1 VPRGEPG
8 FFTEK
13 LRKHIG
19 RSLGVVMSL
28 GRPDEAVQ
36 VSAPMRRLCYE
47 RNVSFPDLR
56 AARNPKAQ
64 ANAFQIFPFVQGC
77 SSCSGDGDRSSEARS
92 KRAGSSCGDCEELRG
107 GGGAV
112 IQIVGNNW
120 SFTAL
125 VHRSHAAARS
135 WCYHTLLGWREGAS
149 CRRGAS
155 EGVRPAFSVL
165 LA

>member
-36 VSAPMRRLCYE
+36 VSAPTRRVFYE
-47 RNVSFPDLR
+47 RKRPFPGSEGSE
-56 AARNPKAQ
+56 KSEGEAQ
-64 ANAFQIFPFVQGC
+64 CLSTFPFVHGC
-77 SSCSGDGDRSSEARS
+77 SSCSGDGNRSSEARS